1 MTSTLTLTNL
11 IDDAIEHSAPTIT
24 QIKLNTSHSEGQVVI
39 AVEND
44 GLNIAHMDTDR
55 LFDRFVQGAESK
67 GAGLGLAIVNDAVF
81 RQKHSTVY
89 TLT

>member
-1 MTSTLTLTNL
+1 
-11 IDDAIEHSAPTIT
+11 
-24 QIKLNTSHSEGQVVI
+24 
-39 AVEND
+39 
-44 GLNIAHMDTDR
+44 MDTDR